1 MRRGGKR
8 GQEADAPRILGVSW
22 ESLGTSTGQCRC
34 VHTPSLRGLWGGTV
48 LWRGHLYDEPQAE
61 ERRWGTGGGL
71 HGRTT
76 SGLRGQCAMEDGAP
90 WAETEAGRPVTA
102 RQQPELSARCQASF
116 PGPLGRPGA
125 RGQGPPG
132 LKNPAP
138 RVRKGR
144 PHPASGLQGAY
155 EAGRPQLTGKNSS
168 VGRGAAPPIPG
179 SGGDPASPLESQQ
192 RPPGEPGSG
201 SENAGGVLPAASRA
215 GGHATPHTGISTC
228 QVRASHRAIPRKRQ
242 LQPDLMFQ
250 RNKDLSFPPE
260 LTSEIEHIVGAQQT
274 FVE

>member
-1 MRRGGKR
+1 M
-8 GQEADAPRILGVSW
+8 
-22 ESLGTSTGQCRC
+22 
-34 VHTPSLRGLWGGTV
+34 

-71 HGRTT
+71 CGRPT

-116 PGPLGRPGA
+116 PGSLGRPGA

-155 EAGRPQLTGKNSS
+155 EAGRPQLTGKNGS

-179 SGGDPASPLESQQ
+179 SGGTLQAPWRASSAPQGSQAAAQRMLAGYSQRPAEQVGMPHWTQASP
-192 RPPGEPGSG
+192 
-201 SENAGGVLPAASRA
+201 RA
-215 GGHATPHTGISTC
+215 
-228 QVRASHRAIPRKRQ
+228 R
-242 LQPDLMFQ
+242 
-250 RNKDLSFPPE
+250 
-260 LTSEIEHIVGAQQT
+260 
-274 FVE
+274 